1 MANKVENKW
10 GIRAY
15 QPSENFEVGVSYLT
29 GISGIAYGQDVT
41 YKGKYVGFI
50 YSTGAISHFQRFYS
64 YDVEYGN
71 VDGWGECKA
80 FKNQYDFE
88 VYIEEHFEEILH
100 LLETTDFD

>member
-1 MANKVENKW
+1 MANKIDNKW

-15 QPSENFEVGVSYLT
+15 QPSENFKDGDLYYV
-29 GISGIAYGQDVT
+29 GISGVAYGQDVT

-50 YSTGAISHFQRFYS
+50 HSSASISHYQTFFS
-64 YDVEYGN
+64 FDVEYGN
-71 VDGWGECKA
+71 VDGWGQFKA
-80 FKNQYDFE
+80 FDNQYDFE

>member
-1 MANKVENKW
+1 MANKVDNKW

-15 QPSENFEVGVSYLT
+15 QPSENFEVGDFYLT
-29 GISGIAYGQDVT
+29 GISGVAYGQNVT

-50 YSTGAISHFQRFYS
+50 NSKGTISHYQTFFS
-64 YDVEYGN
+64 FDVEYGN
-71 VDGWGECKA
+71 VDGWGEYKV
-80 FKNQYDFE
+80 FHNQYDFE